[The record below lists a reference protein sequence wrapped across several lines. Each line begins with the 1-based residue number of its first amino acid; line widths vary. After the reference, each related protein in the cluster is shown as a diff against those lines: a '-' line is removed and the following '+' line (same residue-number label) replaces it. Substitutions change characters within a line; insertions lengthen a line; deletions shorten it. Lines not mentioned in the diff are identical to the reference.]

1 MKRGEKRWA
10 AGAQH
15 VGYIKCIYNYDYTII
30 GGGNHSGGENI
41 PSFSSYF
48 YASSSEYI
56 PSAINNILYF
66 KGESTSKR
74 TTFFFHKRGECN
86 TLVVISS

>member
-30 GGGNHSGGENI
+30 GGGNHSGGENL

-74 TTFFFHKRGECN
+74 TTFFFIKEASA
-86 TLVVISS
+86 TLWW